1 MMPARRVG
9 GTTSPS
15 ARRLRFG
22 VSPLGL
28 AFWLLVAAAACDSA
42 TKPIPVATVVI
53 EPAAA
58 TVIVGGTQQLEAS
71 TKAANGDL
79 LVGRRVSWTSLN
91 AAVATVSSGG
101 LVTTLTPGV
110 ATIQA
115 TSDGISGTAVVTV
128 RPMPVA
134 TVVVSPPTATTFV
147 GTTQTFTAVTRDAQ
161 GAALTDRSIA
171 WSSSNPAVA
180 AVSSNGAVTAL
191 AVGTTFIDAT
201 SEGVV
206 GRASVTVLPIPV
218 SSVVV
223 TLPSAVMAIGAQQQ
237 ALVTTLDQNG
247 GSLTGRTVVWSSTDA
262 SIAAVSASG
271 AIVALSPGVV
281 LISATS
287 EGQTGSVTLTVQPN
301 AATIDAIAPTTLI
314 PGTPATISVG
324 GFDASVGS
332 TAVSIGDT
340 PAPLISVNRSQVTVL
355 VPCVSSG
362 TTSVRVTNAA
372 IAPTVRQHPLAVN
385 AVNVG
390 RGDAVILTSSQASA
404 CNEIAPT
411 SGPARFLITVF
422 SVATSQN
429 TLASF
434 ELVGSAPAP
443 GMSPVVVP
451 PAARAQATPGLGVA
465 RRTAVDDV
473 IARHE
478 GQHLAMLERN
488 RQDYQRLMARARQL
502 PRAQALTTPQ
512 LRATDVVPGDMR
524 NVFFTF
530 SGGCNDVTR
539 IIRAKAIR
547 VGTRSII
554 WEDSTNT
561 LQSAENADLAGYYG
575 RIGQIYDQEQHESIA
590 RSFADPL
597 LRDAVTDNDGKVHMV
612 FTQRLNNTGAAAY
625 VTSCDQFPTT
635 VSPGSNFGQYFYGFV
650 PTSASLN
657 VNTTASPDGWF
668 YFMARTVVHEVKHI
682 ASQSAR
688 VANNAPSYE
697 QSWLEEG
704 TARHAEEMWVR
715 ESLHR
720 VPWKGNTGFGTAAT
734 NGVYCDFHPAD
745 VTCNAAD
752 ALRRPGFG
760 MRRHFN
766 EIRDKLL
773 EPWNWSPFGDGS
785 DQGGAVFYNTTWSLV
800 RYAAD
805 RHATSDT
812 AFLRAL
818 TNATTTGVTNLTAV
832 AGVSFDR
839 LLGGW
844 GLALFADDYPGLTTP
859 SPDIMFPTWNLRDIY
874 GGLNSA
880 PDWTARWNTRFPLQ
894 PSRLPLGSF
903 FTQRPAI
910 RGGAHAYYD
919 IVGTLTSPQ
928 LIHLRTS
935 ASAALN
941 PSLRIAITRLE

>member
-1 MMPARRVG
+1 VSRTRRVG
-9 GTTSPS
+9 YTTSLS
-15 ARRLRFG
+15 ARRSRLG
-22 VSPLGL
+22 VVPIRR
-28 AFWLLVAAAACDSA
+28 AIWLLFAAASCDSP
-42 TKPIPVATVVI
+42 TKPIPVATVSI
-53 EPAAA
+53 DPATA

-71 TKAANGDL
+71 AKAANGDL
-79 LVGRRVSWTSLN
+79 LVGRRIAWTSLN
-91 AAVATVSSGG
+91 TAVATVSSGG

-110 ATIQA
+110 ASIQA
-115 TSDGISGTAVVTV
+115 TSDGVSGTAVVTV

-134 TVVVSPPTATTFV
+134 TVVVNPPTATTFV
-147 GTTQTFTAVTRDAQ
+147 GTTQTFVAVTRDAL
-161 GAALTDRSIA
+161 GGALTDRSIT

-180 AVSSNGAVTAL
+180 TVSSSGAVTAL
-191 AVGTTFIDAT
+191 AVGTTSIDAT

-206 GRASVTVLPIPV
+206 GRATVTVLPIPV

-223 TLPSAVMAIGAQQQ
+223 TLPTAVMAIGAQQQ
-237 ALVTTLDQNG
+237 ALATTLDQNG
-247 GSLTGRTVVWSSTDA
+247 STLTGRAVVWNSSDA
-262 SIAAVSASG
+262 SVAAVSASG
-271 AIVALSPGVV
+271 AIAALSPGVV

-301 AATIDAIAPTTLI
+301 PATIDGITPSTLI
-314 PGTPATISVG
+314 PGTLATITVG
-324 GFDASVGS
+324 GFDASVGGTS
-332 TAVSIGDT
+332 VSIGNT
-340 PAPLISVNRSQVTVL
+340 PAPLISVNRTEVTVL

-362 TTSVRVTNAA
+362 STAVRVTNVA
-372 IAPTVRQHPLAVN
+372 IAPTVRDHPLAVN
-385 AVNVG
+385 TLTVG
-390 RGDAVILTSSQASA
+390 LGAAVILTSSEASA

-411 SGPARFLITVF
+411 SGPARFLISVF
-422 SVATSQN
+422 SVATSPN

-434 ELVGSAPAP
+434 ELVGSVPAP
-443 GMSPVVVP
+443 GMSPIVVP
-451 PAARAQATPGLGVA
+451 AATRPSANVQASTA
-465 RRTAVDDV
+465 RRTAVDET

-478 GQHLAMLERN
+478 AQHLAMLERN

-502 PRAQALTTPQ
+502 PRTQALTTPQ

-530 SGGCNDVTR
+530 SGGCNDITR

-561 LQSAENADLAGYYG
+561 LQSADNADLAGYYS
-575 RIGQIYDQEQHESIA
+575 RIGQIYDQEQHASIA

-650 PTSASLN
+650 PTNASLN

-688 VANNAPSYE
+688 VANNAPAYE

-720 VPWKGNTGFGTAAT
+720 IPWKGNTGFGTAAT

-760 MRRHFN
+760 MRRQFN

-773 EPWNWSPFGDGS
+773 EPWNWSPFGDGTGQS
-785 DQGGAVFYNTTWSLV
+785 GSVFYNTTWSLV

-805 RHATSDT
+805 RYANADT

-839 LLGGW
+839 LVGGW
-844 GLALFADDYPGLTTP
+844 GLALFADDYPGLSNP
-859 SPDIMFPTWNLRDIY
+859 SPDIAFPTWNLRDIY
-874 GGLNSA
+874 AGLNAA
-880 PDWTARWNTRFPLQ
+880 PDWTSRWNTRFPIQ
-894 PSRLPLGSF
+894 PTRLPLGSF

-919 IVGTLTSPQ
+919 ILGTLNIPQ

-935 ASAALN
+935 ANTALN